1 MYSILEQSSYSSLGY
16 ALNNKL
22 HLTNAEIQLIK
33 IDLPMRTQSAAG
45 WIIFLLIV
53 VLLYQTFAVVQLFLY
68 IPPLYMKIPIR
79 KTFWYLFPLIVCLV
93 TIFSTLCDHN
103 YVNPYL
109 IECCGQ
115 YNLYDWISTSYH
127 SHSCQWI
134 EMLVKI
140 LQSLESTSHSSGNS
154 YTSDSEAQGLIFQQY
169 FLNIILPIIITFV
182 SSKYLAYHYSQD
194 V

>member
-1 MYSILEQSSYSSLGY
+1 MLALACVISAAVCINKIVPANVYSILEQSSYSSLGY

-115 YNLYDWISTSYH
+115 YNLYDWISTSYRNFPT
-127 SHSCQWI
+127 SCNGYCKKR
-134 EMLVKI
+134 EVL
-140 LQSLESTSHSSGNS
+140 
-154 YTSDSEAQGLIFQQY
+154 
-169 FLNIILPIIITFV
+169 
-182 SSKYLAYHYSQD
+182 
-194 V
+194 